1 MNKLV
6 LVLFLLSSI
15 LSYGQ
20 QIPFY
25 NHYILN
31 PGILNPSK
39 TGISEYTTASLV
51 RNQRYSG
58 FGLAAVNNY
67 LSIDGGLFNEKMGF
81 GLFIAHNSQG
91 IQQQISANL
100 NYSYGVQIDR
110 SKELRFGVT
119 AGYMDHR
126 INTGSILVSQLDD
139 PFLTNL
145 HPQAS
150 TFDLN
155 VGLSFISEKM
165 SFGIAIPQITGGKA
179 KYDKKMGVSY
189 YQLSR
194 HFMAEAQYAYPINR
208 RLILKPN
215 LLVRFVPG
223 APLQYEFLTQIE
235 KLKLGWASLC
245 FKSDY
250 AIQANIGVFIKE
262 QFKIGY
268 SYELPV
274 GGIRTYST
282 GMQHEVYLAIQF
294 GDEGQRGKTI
304 IKVQEKIV
312 EKEVIDPNQQKRID
326 ELEEQ
331 LAQAQKDLE
340 KEKSKEIVET
350 KKEEIDTT
358 TISDEP
364 MKELPV
370 ATGYHF
376 IDLDLAD
383 SPNGFYVISGV
394 FSNKQLAESK
404 LKDIKKNYPGAYLVI
419 NKKNNY
425 FYVVLLYTLEQI
437 DAEKTYKEYKRRTDR
452 KAWMLNYVKPND

>member
-1 MNKLV
+1 MSRFILA
-6 LVLFLLSSI
+6 LILLCSI
-15 LSYGQ
+15 STYGQ

-31 PGILNPSK
+31 PGIINPSK
-39 TGISEYTTASLV
+39 TGISEFTTASLA

-67 LSIDGGLFNEKMGF
+67 LSVDGGLFNEKMGF

-100 NYSYGVQIDR
+100 NYSYGVKIDR
-110 SKELRFGVT
+110 SQELRFGVT

-126 INTGSILVSQLDD
+126 INTGSILVSQTDD
-139 PFLTNL
+139 PFLSNL

-155 VGLSFISEKM
+155 IGLSYISENM
-165 SFGIAIPQITGGKA
+165 SFGLAIPQIMGGKA
-179 KYDKKMGVSY
+179 KYDKKMGVAY

-194 HFMAEAQYAYPINR
+194 HFMGEAQYVYPINR
-208 RLILKPN
+208 KLVLRPN
-215 LLVRFVPG
+215 LLVRYIPG
-223 APLQYEFLTQIE
+223 APFQYEFLTQIE
-235 KLKLGWASLC
+235 KLNLGWASLC

-250 AIQANIGVFIKE
+250 AVQANIGVYIKE

-294 GDEGQRGKTI
+294 GEEGQRAKTI
-304 IKVQEKIV
+304 VKVQEKIV
-312 EKEVIDPNQQKRID
+312 EKEVPDPSQQKRIE

-340 KEKSKEIVET
+340 KEKAKEVVEN
-350 KKEEIDTT
+350 KDQKEDTT
-358 TISDEP
+358 AISDEP
-364 MKELPV
+364 MKELPI
-370 ATGYHF
+370 ATGYYF
-376 IDLDLAD
+376 TDLDLED

-404 LKDIKKNYPGAYLVI
+404 LKDLKKNYPGAYLVI

-425 FYVVLLYTLEQI
+425 FYVVLLYTLEQK
-437 DAEKTYKEYKRRTDR
+437 DAEKTYKDYKRRTDR
-452 KAWMLNYVKPND
+452 KAWMLNYVKPSE